1 MKAAEPT
8 ALEAKLLAQLKRHGP
23 MTFADFM
30 RAALYDP
37 QLGYYNTDRLKIGP
51 SGDYYTS
58 SNSHRLFAAL
68 LARAFS
74 EMLAELGSFNLVEMG
89 AGTGRLARQILEAMA
104 LEHEQVFDKLRY
116 FLIESSPAM
125 IRIERELL
133 GRFSGRV
140 AWRQLSDFDPKC
152 GGEPI
157 EGVFFSNELVD
168 AMPVHMVRIARERLE
183 EAYVDVG
190 KDDRPVIV
198 WGEPSTHRLAE
209 YLQKAGARPV
219 EGQILEINLEAID
232 WLAALSRSIKR
243 GFLVTIDYGDLATH
257 LYGPDRRAGTLR
269 SFYRHRITDSP
280 LERIGEQ
287 DITAS
292 VNFTALIEYGR
303 DFGFEAVSLE
313 PLYSFLARMGLAER
327 IAALESLARNS
338 IEDIK
343 DRLALKG
350 LFVPGGITHNF
361 RVLIQRRS
369 RNY

>member
-1 MKAAEPT
+1 MKVAEPT
-8 ALEAKLLAQLKRHGP
+8 ALEAKLLVQLKRHGP

-37 QLGYYNTDRLKIGP
+37 ELGYYNTERPKIGP

-58 SNSHRLFAAL
+58 SNSHPLFAAL
-68 LARAFS
+68 LARAFLQ
-74 EMLAELGSFNLVEMG
+74 MLAQLGHFNLVEMG
-89 AGTGRLARQILEAMA
+89 AGTGQLAHHILQAMA
-104 LEHEQVFDKLRY
+104 REHGDIFSRLSY
-116 FLIESSPAM
+116 FLIETSPAM
-125 IRIERELL
+125 ARIERSLL
-133 GRFSGRV
+133 ERFGEHV
-140 AWRQLSDFDPKC
+140 AWCRLSDFDPKF

-168 AMPVHMVRIARERLE
+168 AMPAHRVRIARGRMQELYIDMAGDRLTMT
-183 EAYVDVG
+183 
-190 KDDRPVIV
+190 
-198 WGEPSTHRLAE
+198 WGEPSTEKLSQ
-209 YLQKAGARPV
+209 YLQKVGAQPV

-232 WLAALSRSIKR
+232 WLAALGRAIKR
-243 GFLVTIDYGDLATH
+243 GFLVTIDYGDLTAQ

-287 DITAS
+287 DITTS

-303 DFGFEAVSLE
+303 DFGFEVVSFE
-313 PLYSFLARMGLAER
+313 SLYSFLARMGLAEQV
-327 IAALESLARNS
+327 AALDSLAGNS

-350 LFVPGGITHNF
+350 LLVPGGITHNF
-361 RVLIQRRS
+361 RVLIQRL
-369 RNY
+369 NC